1 MARSLA
7 PEQDENGACCRT
19 GTVDRV
25 TWVGHSTA
33 LVQLDGT
40 RLLTDP
46 LLRGRLLHLRRRTP
60 PPSPE
65 ATARIDAVLVS
76 HMHGDH
82 MDLGSLRRI
91 DRGTRLIVPRG
102 AAAFLRAHGLPGAE
116 EIAVGETIEVG
127 ALKVTA
133 VSAEHDGG
141 RRPFGG
147 PQGEACGYVVEGSR
161 RVYFAGDTDLFGGM
175 EGLAGADVA
184 LLPVWGWGPSLGEGH
199 LDPDRAAEAVA
210 LLEPRVA
217 IPIHWGTYYPVAL
230 HRWKPEPLHE
240 PPRRFAER
248 VARLAPGVEV
258 RILEPGDS
266 TPIA

>member
-1 MARSLA
+1 MSGASAVVSALAYSTPSRSRSTLARPGASAVSKTRSSSMARSLA
-7 PEQDENGACCRT
+7 PEVDENGACCRT

-133 VSAEHDGG
+133 V
-141 RRPFGG
+141 
-147 PQGEACGYVVEGSR
+147 
-161 RVYFAGDTDLFGGM
+161 
-175 EGLAGADVA
+175 
-184 LLPVWGWGPSLGEGH
+184 
-199 LDPDRAAEAVA
+199 
-210 LLEPRVA
+210 
-217 IPIHWGTYYPVAL
+217 
-230 HRWKPEPLHE
+230 
-240 PPRRFAER
+240 
-248 VARLAPGVEV
+248 
-258 RILEPGDS
+258 
-266 TPIA
+266 